1 MQSGKLT
8 YIGYVLLQSFFYALC
23 NPLAKIAYRSISPL
37 WLLAIRFSVA
47 AALCTA
53 FGAKNA
59 TRSKEVKPF
68 CLAGVLPMLCRCVYC
83 RESCP

>member
-53 FGAKNA
+53 FWGKKCY
-59 TRSKEVKPF
+59 TK
-68 CLAGVLPMLCRCVYC
+68 
-83 RESCP
+83 